1 MSEQP
6 AEQPAN
12 QWLLTITAEAEVV
25 KGNQP
30 PEEED
35 ES

>member
-6 AEQPAN
+6 PEQPLN

-25 KGNQP
+25 KGTP
-30 PEEED
+30 TDEED

>member
-6 AEQPAN
+6 PEQPLN

-25 KGNQP
+25 KGIP
-30 PEEED
+30 PEDED

>member
-12 QWLLTITAEAEVV
+12 QWVLTITAEAEVV
-25 KGNQP
+25 PGEPK
-30 PEEED
+30 EED
-35 ES
+35 DR

>member
-1 MSEQP
+1 MPEEPTEQP
-6 AEQPAN
+6 LN
-12 QWLLTITAEAEVV
+12 QWTLTITAEAEVV

-30 PEEED
+30 DEED

>member
-12 QWLLTITAEAEVV
+12 QWVLTITAEAEVV
-25 KGNQP
+25 KGNP
-30 PEEED
+30 PDEED